1 MALHVETI
9 EPVAEPRGTTTVA
22 LAHGFTQNA
31 RCWGD
36 FGMALANETGPV
48 LAVDL
53 PGHGRSAHD
62 DADLPTA
69 AKLTVEA
76 IDSAGGAATWIGYSM
91 GGRVLLHAA
100 LKASATI
107 ERLVLIGATPGLRD
121 PADRADRRA
130 ADARLADRLMADGL
144 ESFLDFWLDLP
155 LFAALDD
162 DASGRSHRLM
172 NRPAGLAASLR
183 NCGTGTQ
190 EPLWDRLGELSM
202 PVLIIAGERDDKFRA
217 IGEAMAAAI
226 GANARFAVIEGAG
239 HACHLENPAATV
251 AAILNR

>member
-162 DASGRSHRLM
+162 DASGRSH
-172 NRPAGLAASLR
+172 
-183 NCGTGTQ
+183 Q